1 MYLLLWGA
9 FLSCLSSITA
19 PITKYLV
26 ELSSSVTEFEQDL
39 RKQLK
44 ELQKELKGISMMDEF
59 AEYARTERKINK
71 VNEKLEAC
79 NSARNVQSGK
89 AKWAFTLTIHSITGL
104 LTFLSVWSSWGEP
117 VVILPAEWVWP
128 VGWFLSSPGVG
139 VSGGVSL
146 PAWMAL
152 CRTSY
157 KMLPSF
163 PSVFSAP
170 NYSQLPLD

>member
-1 MYLLLWGA
+1 MWDTLYKVQYRWYTM
-9 FLSCLSSITA
+9 CL
-19 PITKYLV
+19 
-26 ELSSSVTEFEQDL
+26 Q
-39 RKQLK
+39 
-44 ELQKELKGISMMDEF
+44 
-59 AEYARTERKINK
+59 
-71 VNEKLEAC
+71 
-79 NSARNVQSGK
+79 NVVLFS
-89 AKWAFTLTIHSITGL
+89 GL
-104 LTFLSVWSSWGEP
+104 LTLLSVWSSWGEP

-152 CRTSY
+152 CRNVHIFITSKLNIKLKVSINLLIFMIKEWLKIEMWMFRTSY